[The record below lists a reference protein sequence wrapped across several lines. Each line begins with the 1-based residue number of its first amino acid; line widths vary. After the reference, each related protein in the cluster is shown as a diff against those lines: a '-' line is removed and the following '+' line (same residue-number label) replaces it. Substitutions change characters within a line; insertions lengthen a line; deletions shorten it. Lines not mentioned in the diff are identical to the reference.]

1 MNLQH
6 TLPLSKNAAHKR
18 INDILL
24 GPLERPALQWL
35 AARMPY
41 WITPNILTGIGLLA
55 AIIICVS
62 YWLTN
67 YDKNFLW
74 LASFGF
80 VLNWFGDSL
89 DGTLARYRKIE
100 RPKFGYYIDHTLDAL
115 NQLLIGLG
123 IGLSPFVNFKY
134 ALFVVIGYFLL
145 SIHTYITIYVQGIFR
160 LSYVKLGPTEAR
172 VIAILVNGFMYFFKH
187 PLIRIKLEIIT
198 VYDFAAILVGTT
210 LIIIFLISTIKQAL
224 ELSEID

>member
-6 TLPLSKNAAHKR
+6 TLPLSKSAAHKR

-35 AARMPY
+35 AARMPH

-55 AIIICVS
+55 AILICVS

-80 VLNWFGDSL
+80 VLNWYGDSL
-89 DGTLARYRKIE
+89 DGTIARYRKIE
-100 RPKFGYYIDHTLDAL
+100 RPKFGYYVDHTVDAIT
-115 NQLLIGLG
+115 QLLIGLG

-134 ALFVVIGYFLL
+134 ALFALIGYFLL
-145 SIHTYITIYVQGIFR
+145 SIHTYITIYVRGIFI

-172 VIAILVNGFMYFFKH
+172 VIAILVNSLVYFFNS
-187 PLIRIKLEIIT
+187 PLNIIKLGTIT
-198 VYDFAAILVGTT
+198 LYNFMAILAGATM
-210 LIIIFLISTIKQAL
+210 IIIFLMSSIKQAL
-224 ELSEID
+224 ELGEID